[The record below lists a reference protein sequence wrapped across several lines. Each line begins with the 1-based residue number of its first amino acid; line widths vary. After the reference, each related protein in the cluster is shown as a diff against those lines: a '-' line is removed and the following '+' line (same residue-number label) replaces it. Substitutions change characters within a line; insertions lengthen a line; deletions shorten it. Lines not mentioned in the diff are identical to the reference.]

1 MITGIHLDYKELR
14 GISPKAARRAILQVL
29 KSVDGNVA
37 EAARLLH
44 TTRRTIYKAL
54 KKDEIGNLDD
64 CSTAPKVVPNR
75 TAKDIEDKVIEIKR
89 KTRYGPIRIAD
100 ELLESYGIT
109 LSTHTIRNIIRR
121 HKKSLKLRKHKPHKK
136 GPRQFVDWY
145 SAKPFEVVQI
155 DLKHVIDQKAL
166 SMEQINHIRAQ
177 DLPLY
182 QWGALDVNSRFKLIA
197 YSGEKSWTNGLTWF
211 LWVTSWIRSHGYT
224 GEIVYTVDHGEEFG
238 GRSWL
243 KIVELRKLLS
253 GFGVK
258 LIQNRIKHPEE
269 NSQLERSHRTDDDE
283 FYIPRILDIPDRQTF
298 YKEALNYIY
307 YYNNV
312 RKHSGIGRITP
323 FKHLSSQMPEID
335 DRIRIVP
342 PVFLDNISV
351 DLGPWSGYHVLA
363 QNHQLRFV
371 FFLHLFRRERQVAL
385 NQSFYFNNLQN
396 NVLGR
401 LCRRKQCPIVRYV
414 WFAAEVAVKT
424 AGATHASVKLIKH
437 YFYMLIPGL

>member
-29 KSVDGNVA
+29 KSTKGNVA
-37 EAARLLH
+37 ETARLLH

-54 KKDEIGNLDD
+54 GKDKTGDLDD
-64 CSTAPKVVPNR
+64 LSTAPKSVPNR
-75 TAKDIEDKVIEIKR
+75 TAPDIEDKVIEIKK

-100 ELLESYGIT
+100 ELLEQHAIT
-109 LSTHTIRNIIRR
+109 LSTHTIRNILRR
-121 HKKSLKLRKHKPHKK
+121 HKKSLKLKQHKPHKK

-145 SAKPFEVVQI
+145 RAKPFEVVQI
-155 DLKHVIDQKAL
+155 DLKHIIDQKAL
-166 SMEQINHIRAQ
+166 SMDQIDHIRMR

-197 YSGEKSWTNGLTWF
+197 YSKEKTWTNGLTWF
-211 LWVTSWIRSHGYT
+211 LWVTSWIRSHGVT
-224 GEIVYTVDHGEEFG
+224 ADIVYTVDHGEEFG
-238 GRSWL
+238 GKSWL

-253 GFGVK
+253 GFGVR

-269 NSQLERSHRTDDDE
+269 NSHLERSHRTDDDE
-283 FYIPRILDIPDRQTF
+283 FYIPRVHTIQDKQAF

-323 FKHLSSQMPEID
+323 FQHLLKQMPEID

-342 PVFLDNISV
+342 PIFLDNISV

-363 QNHQLRFV
+363 QNR
-371 FFLHLFRRERQVAL
+371 
-385 NQSFYFNNLQN
+385 NLIQFITN
-396 NVLGR
+396 YNKEVDYLTTTVL
-401 LCRRKQCPIVRYV
+401 
-414 WFAAEVAVKT
+414 
-424 AGATHASVKLIKH
+424 
-437 YFYMLIPGL
+437 